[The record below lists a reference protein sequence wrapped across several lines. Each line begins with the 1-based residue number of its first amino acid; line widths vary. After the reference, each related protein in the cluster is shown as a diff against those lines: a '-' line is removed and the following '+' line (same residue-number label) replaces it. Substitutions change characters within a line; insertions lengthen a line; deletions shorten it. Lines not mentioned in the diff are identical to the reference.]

1 MMKKFTKCFSVL
13 LCVLLLCLTFASC
26 LEKEPTPKE
35 EFVYK
40 LEDFEYYTNKFK
52 KEINVGEIKD
62 SDDAIAKA
70 DKLFVETYGE
80 ENMERKKPYQAFFD
94 EENESWYVRG
104 TLQQPLFGGR
114 RVGGVP
120 HVIFDFD
127 GNVLALWHDK

>member
-70 DKLFVETYGE
+70 DKLFVETYGQ
-80 ENMERKKPYQAFFD
+80 ENMEDEKPYQSFFD
-94 EENESWYVRG
+94 EESESWYVKG
-104 TLQQPLFGGR
+104 TFHQNSAGTKK
-114 RVGGVP
+114 GGVAK
-120 HVIFDFD
+120 VIFDTD
-127 GNVLALWHDK
+127 GNVLALWHEK